1 MKTATVSSSCF
12 HAYTSAFLQYPNH
25 MKPAISNSNMKSSK
39 FNRNVKS
46 EIEIRVCVNK
56 ACSKQGSRET
66 LEILSGISPP
76 NIIIKSCG
84 CLGKCG
90 SGPNLVV
97 LPEGVLVSHVGTP
110 MKTAQVLACF
120 STAKENDPQ
129 NNLKSL
135 ALRKKA
141 DAELDNKNYEQALV
155 LLSQAAEIKPFGGL
169 HLIYKS
175 RSSARLGMGD
185 VSGALEDAKK
195 ALNLAPRFTQQAYIC
210 QGDAFLEMEEFD
222 AAEKSYS
229 SALQTDPSIRRSKS
243 FKARIAKLHE
253 KLAAADLP

>member
-25 MKPAISNSNMKSSK
+25 IKPAISNSNMKSSK
-39 FNRNVKS
+39 PNRNTKS

-66 LEILSGISPP
+66 LEVLSGISPP

-141 DAELDNKNYEQALV
+141 DAELDNKNYEQALI
-155 LLSQAAEIKPFGGL
+155 LLSQAVELKPFGGL
-169 HLIYKS
+169 HLIYIS

-185 VSGALEDAKK
+185 VTGALEDAKI
-195 ALNLAPRFTQQAYIC
+195 ALNLAPQFTQAYIC
-210 QGDAFLEMEEFD
+210 QGDAFLEMEEYD

-229 SALQTDPSIRRSKS
+229 SALLTDPSIRRSKS
-243 FKARIAKLHE
+243 FKARVAKLHE

>member
-1 MKTATVSSSCF
+1 MKTATVSSSSF
-12 HAYTSAFLQYPNH
+12 HAYTSVFFQYPNH
-25 MKPAISNSNMKSSK
+25 INPAISNSNLKSSK
-39 FNRNVKS
+39 FNRNIKS

-76 NIIIKSCG
+76 NIIIESCG

-97 LPEGVLVSHVGTP
+97 LPDGVIINHVGTP
-110 MKTAQVLACF
+110 AKTAQLLACF
-120 STAKENDPQ
+120 ITGKENDPE

-141 DAELDNKNYEQALV
+141 DVELDNNNYQQALI
-155 LLSQAAEIKPFGGL
+155 LLSQAVELKPFGGL

-195 ALNLAPRFTQQAYIC
+195 ALSLAPQFTQAYIC

-243 FKARIAKLHE
+243 FKARVAKLHE

>member
-25 MKPAISNSNMKSSK
+25 IKPAISNSNLKSSK
-39 FNRNVKS
+39 FNRNIKS
-46 EIEIRVCVNK
+46 KIEIRVCVNK
-56 ACSKQGSRET
+56 ACSEQGSRET

-97 LPEGVLVSHVGTP
+97 LPDGVLINHVGTP
-110 MKTAQVLACF
+110 AKTAQVLACF
-120 STAKENDPQ
+120 ITGKENDPE

-135 ALRKKA
+135 DLRKKA
-141 DAELDNKNYEQALV
+141 DAVEL
-155 LLSQAAEIKPFGGL
+155 KPFGGL

-195 ALNLAPRFTQQAYIC
+195 AFNLAPQFTQ
-210 QGDAFLEMEEFD
+210 MEEFD

-243 FKARIAKLHE
+243 FKAWVAKLHE
-253 KLAAADLP
+253 KLATADLP

>member
-1 MKTATVSSSCF
+1 MKTATVSSGCF
-12 HAYTSAFLQYPNH
+12 RAYSPAFLQYPNH
-25 MKPAISNSNMKSSK
+25 IKPTISNSNMKSSK
-39 FNRNVKS
+39 FNRIVKS

-155 LLSQAAEIKPFGGL
+155 LLSQ
-169 HLIYKS
+169 
-175 RSSARLGMGD
+175 
-185 VSGALEDAKK
+185 
-195 ALNLAPRFTQQAYIC
+195 QAYIC